1 MTLIVY
7 LILWLWLEQERLA
20 AEAAAA
26 EAVRLEEERLAA
38 EAAEA
43 ERLAVEAAEEERLA
57 VEAAAAKAAAE
68 AAEAEAAAEAAAA
81 AESAAIEAAAAEAAA
96 AAAAE
101 AAAAAAEAA
110 AVEAAAVAAAG
121 GDEEAM
127 AAAEAAAAAADAA
140 AAAAAAEAAAATAAT
155 AAAVQDVGLIRQA
168 SVARQASKN
177 SLTKSRQDSL
187 TKSRQG
193 SLASLITSPDAI
205 TAVATPPLW
214 SGDGLGSP
222 SSIPN
227 QRPDLSSTIGSTTGA
242 PGVYSSR
249 NWASPRLLAQRV
261 TGGMQRLV
269 YRRDPVEYGK
279 GPTHYV
285 PTKPSQPVY
294 GHRTYRTT
302 KSDRGPNTSP
312 PKDRLPSMPL
322 DRLAAVVM
330 AGSPTMFTGKAADP
344 PWLGG
349 RGVTPAAPP
358 HTSKNLVRV

>member
-121 GDEEAM
+121 GGEEAM
-127 AAAEAAAAAADAA
+127 AAAVAAAAAADAA
-140 AAAAAAEAAAATAAT
+140 ATAAAAEAAAATAVT

-177 SLTKSRQDSL
+177 SL

-222 SSIPN
+222 SSIAN

>member
-57 VEAAAAKAAAE
+57 VEAA
-68 AAEAEAAAEAAAA
+68 
-81 AESAAIEAAAAEAAA
+81 
-96 AAAAE
+96 
-101 AAAAAAEAA
+101 
-110 AVEAAAVAAAG
+110 
-121 GDEEAM
+121 
-127 AAAEAAAAAADAA
+127 
-140 AAAAAAEAAAATAAT
+140 
-155 AAAVQDVGLIRQA
+155 QA
-168 SVARQASKN
+168 SVPRQASKN
-177 SLTKSRQDSL
+177 SL

-205 TAVATPPLW
+205 IAVATP
-214 SGDGLGSP
+214 GS
-222 SSIPN
+222 IAN
-227 QRPDLSSTIGSTTGA
+227 QRLDLSSTIGSTTGA

>member
-57 VEAAAAKAAAE
+57 GEAAAAKAAAE

-110 AVEAAAVAAAG
+110 AVEAAVAAAG
-121 GDEEAM
+121 GAEEAM
-127 AAAEAAAAAADAA
+127 AAADAAAAAADAA
-140 AAAAAAEAAAATAAT
+140 AVAAAAEAAAATAVT

-177 SLTKSRQDSL
+177 SLTKSRQ
-187 TKSRQG
+187 G
-193 SLASLITSPDAI
+193 SLASLITSTDAI

-222 SSIPN
+222 SSIAN